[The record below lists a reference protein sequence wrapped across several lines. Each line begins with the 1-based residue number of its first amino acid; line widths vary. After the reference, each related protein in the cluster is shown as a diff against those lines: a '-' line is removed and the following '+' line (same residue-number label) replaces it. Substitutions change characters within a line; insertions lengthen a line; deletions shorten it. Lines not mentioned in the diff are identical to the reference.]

1 MGTSIFFPHQT
12 VKMEQM
18 KSSTFFAGRDEMFFF
33 LEARSSKNFGR
44 GGPRFMS
51 QVIVLI
57 CRQNHVNSSR
67 PIGSHHL
74 GEYVVEM
81 RILHTLFEEYPGDM
95 ITFVGVRLTFF
106 ISFATL
112 FGMSSSYQL
121 ISPWVQNGFGMNQSL
136 KTLRMC
142 FMKQ

>member
-1 MGTSIFFPHQT
+1 MGTSICFPHQT
-12 VKMEQM
+12 VKMEQT
-18 KSSTFFAGRDEMFFF
+18 KSSNFFAGRDEMFFF
-33 LEARSSKNFGR
+33 LEARSYKNFGR
-44 GGPRFMS
+44 GGPRFMP

-74 GEYVVEM
+74 REYVVEM
-81 RILHTLFEEYPGDM
+81 RILHALFEEYQGDM
-95 ITFVGVRLTFF
+95 IIFVGVRLIF
-106 ISFATL
+106 FATL

-121 ISPWVQNGFGMNQSL
+121 ISPWVQNGFEMNQSL
-136 KTLRMC
+136 KTLRMS

>member
-1 MGTSIFFPHQT
+1 
-12 VKMEQM
+12 
-18 KSSTFFAGRDEMFFF
+18 MFFF

-74 GEYVVEM
+74 REYVVEM
-81 RILHTLFEEYPGDM
+81 RILHALFEEYPGDM

-106 ISFATL
+106 MFFFYPFWYEFILSVDITL
-112 FGMSSSYQL
+112 GA
-121 ISPWVQNGFGMNQSL
+121 
-136 KTLRMC
+136 K
-142 FMKQ
+142 